1 MRTFTTII
9 IAMLMASTATA
20 QKKQDFNIKDFNS
33 IHLSA
38 GAKVTITQGKKYKV
52 SAEYNLPEGQ
62 ELIVGKNEKTL
73 VIITKNGNKPT
84 REHHYLNFYITMP
97 DLKSIESK
105 GAIDLTLNKMK
116 VNDLNIKSSGAA
128 DMEIEDLSC
137 DNLFINQNGAADIE
151 GTIRCK
157 GNAAI
162 NTQGGAGDY
171 ELDINANGFSLNTN
185 GASKAE
191 VAFTGKS
198 CVISGNGAS
207 EIELTTECESLSCE
221 SHGASTISVKGTAD
235 ITKIKS
241 HGASKINTALLNQF

>member
-1 MRTFTTII
+1 MKSLSTII

-73 VIITKNGNKPT
+73 VIRTKNNNKPT
-84 REHHYLNFYITMP
+84 REHHYLDFYITMP

-116 VNDLNIKSSGAA
+116 VDDLNIKSSGAA
-128 DMEIEDLSC
+128 DIEIEELSC

-162 NTQGGAGDY
+162 NTKGAGDY
-171 ELDINANGFSLNTN
+171 LLDIKANGFSLNM
-185 GASKAE
+185 
-191 VAFTGKS
+191 
-198 CVISGNGAS
+198 NGAS
-207 EIELTTECESLSCE
+207 EAEVVFTGKGCTISSNGSSEIDLTAECESLSCE
-221 SHGASTISVKGTAD
+221 SRGASTITAKGTAD

-241 HGASKINTALLNQF
+241 HGASKINTTLLNQF

>member
-1 MRTFTTII
+1 MRTLTAII
-9 IAMLMASTATA
+9 IAILMASTATA
-20 QKKQDFNIKDFNS
+20 QTKQEFDIKNFNS

-52 SAEYNLPEGQ
+52 RAEYNLPEGQ

-73 VIITKNGNKPT
+73 VIRTKNGNKPT

-116 VNDLNIKSSGAA
+116 IGDLNIKSSGAA

-162 NTQGGAGDY
+162 NTNGAGDY
-171 ELDINANGFSLNTN
+171 SLDISANGFSLNTN
-185 GASKAE
+185 GASEAE
-191 VAFTGKS
+191 VIFTGKS
-198 CVISGNGAS
+198 CTISSNGAS

-241 HGASKINTALLNQF
+241 HGASKINTSMLNQF